1 MLDVD
6 FDDLDLGS
14 KRKPTEWV
22 AVLPASAQQPRQ
34 RSSRYVQKQSRCLL
48 LSAAWSRQ
56 QSSTYSKQCLEALPL
71 CCSVYHVGS
80 QTFYLFAYFTCV
92 HRQLLK
98 AQKMQQ
104 AHKKQQEDK
113 PHGAVKKQGIPVST
127 HAARMQQLAE
137 CTDVRQPRPIS
148 EEDAAAGAQAFP
160 AENDEGNVE
169 YKLRLKE
176 PNCSPVR
183 FQQLVTCPPPTL
195 MLMTYLVVQPS
206 LQAVYSIAY
215 RLLAGTVESLQ

>member
-1 MLDVD
+1 MSVASD
-6 FDDLDLGS
+6 F
-14 KRKPTEWV
+14 T
-22 AVLPASAQQPRQ
+22 
-34 RSSRYVQKQSRCLL
+34 
-48 LSAAWSRQ
+48 
-56 QSSTYSKQCLEALPL
+56 
-71 CCSVYHVGS
+71 
-80 QTFYLFAYFTCV
+80 YFTYG
-92 HRQLLK
+92 HRQMLK

-113 PHGAVKKQGIPVST
+113 PQGAVKKQGTPMST

-183 FQQLVTCPPPTL
+183 FQQLVTCLSSSL
-195 MLMTYLVVQPS
+195 MLTFSTVVKQR
-206 LQAVYSIAY
+206 LQAVYSRAY
-215 RLLAGTVESLQ
+215 RLLAGQMKSLQFCLTCRSHR

>member
-1 MLDVD
+1 MFTSECSLAHAAVD
-6 FDDLDLGS
+6 HIQQTVPGS
-14 KRKPTEWV
+14 LAALLFSLPCRV
-22 AVLPASAQQPRQ
+22 VSVL
-34 RSSRYVQKQSRCLL
+34 
-48 LSAAWSRQ
+48 
-56 QSSTYSKQCLEALPL
+56 T
-71 CCSVYHVGS
+71 H
-80 QTFYLFAYFTCV
+80 FACV

-113 PHGAVKKQGIPVST
+113 PQGAVKKQGIPVFT

-183 FQQLVTCPPPTL
+183 FQQLVSSRTL
-195 MLMTYLVVQPS
+195 MLTLYIRAL
-206 LQAVYSIAY
+206 LYSRAH
-215 RLLAGTVESLQ
+215 RLLAGQIESLQRTAACCLTCRSHR

>member
-1 MLDVD
+1 MFTSEYSLEHATV
-6 FDDLDLGS
+6 LHVQQTMPGS
-14 KRKPTEWV
+14 LANFSV
-22 AVLPASAQQPRQ
+22 QYIISFASVLT
-34 RSSRYVQKQSRCLL
+34 CL
-48 LSAAWSRQ
+48 
-56 QSSTYSKQCLEALPL
+56 
-71 CCSVYHVGS
+71 
-80 QTFYLFAYFTCV
+80 TCV

-104 AHKKQQEDK
+104 AHKNQQEDK
-113 PHGAVKKQGIPVST
+113 PQGAVKKQGIPMST

-183 FQQLVTCPPPTL
+183 FQQLVTCLSSSL
-195 MLMTYLVVQPS
+195 MLTFS
-206 LQAVYSIAY
+206 
-215 RLLAGTVESLQ
+215 TVIQQSF

>member
-22 AVLPASAQQPRQ
+22 AMLPASAQQPRQ
-34 RSSRYVQKQSRCLL
+34 RSSRYVQKQSRCSL
-48 LSAAWSRQ
+48 LSAASSTQ
-56 QSSTYSKQCLEALPL
+56 QWTTYSKQYLETAVFFVR
-71 CCSVYHVGS
+71 CTMSVASVL
-80 QTFYLFAYFTCV
+80 TCFTYV

-113 PHGAVKKQGIPVST
+113 PQGAVKKQGIPAST

-183 FQQLVTCPPPTL
+183 FQQLVTCPSPML
-195 MLMTYLVVQPS
+195 MLTFYTVKQS
-206 LQAVYSIAY
+206 LHAVYSRAC
-215 RLLAGTVESLQ
+215 RLLAGMVESLQ

>member
-1 MLDVD
+1 MSVASD
-6 FDDLDLGS
+6 F
-14 KRKPTEWV
+14 T
-22 AVLPASAQQPRQ
+22 
-34 RSSRYVQKQSRCLL
+34 
-48 LSAAWSRQ
+48 
-56 QSSTYSKQCLEALPL
+56 
-71 CCSVYHVGS
+71 
-80 QTFYLFAYFTCV
+80 YFTYG
-92 HRQLLK
+92 HRQMLK

-113 PHGAVKKQGIPVST
+113 PMST

-183 FQQLVTCPPPTL
+183 FQQLVTCLSSSL
-195 MLMTYLVVQPS
+195 MLTFSTVVKQR
-206 LQAVYSIAY
+206 LQAVYSRAY
-215 RLLAGTVESLQ
+215 WLLAGQMKSLQFCLTCRSHR